1 MSLGESI
8 RSVRPTASRRRCLYS
23 GDIRNR
29 PSPGS
34 AMTVMQSTSDAM
46 LLVSVGRGDQEA
58 LAEVY
63 QRHGGSLFQ
72 VALRVLSVPAL
83 AEEVVQEIFIKLWQA
98 PERFDPARGS
108 LRSFLLAQGHS
119 RAVDMVRS
127 ETARRR
133 REDSDSHAVTAAYSL
148 EDEAV
153 DSAVG
158 QGVREA
164 VANLSKAERDAISLA
179 YFGGHSYREVA
190 TLLGVPA
197 GTAKSRI
204 RSGLARL
211 RTVLVQAGID
221 PFMANAATS

>member
-1 MSLGESI
+1 
-8 RSVRPTASRRRCLYS
+8 
-23 GDIRNR
+23 
-29 PSPGS
+29 
-34 AMTVMQSTSDAM
+34 MTVMPSASDAR

-58 LAEVY
+58 LAELY

-72 VALRVLSVPAL
+72 VALRVLSVPGL
-83 AEEVVQEIFIKLWQA
+83 AEEVVQEIFIRLWQV

-108 LRSFLLAQGHS
+108 LRSFLLAQGHN

-127 ETARRR
+127 ETARKRR
-133 REDSDSHAVTAAYSL
+133 DDKDSTAVTAAYVL

-158 QGVREA
+158 QEVREA
-164 VANLSKAERDAISLA
+164 VETLSKAERDAISLA

-190 TLLGVPA
+190 TLLGVPV
-197 GTAKSRI
+197 GTVKSRI

-221 PFMANAATS
+221 PFVADTATS